1 MAQPECLTSSSPVL
15 RGSSREMS
23 QLDRLEVKHGVKN
36 YANAVEVKE
45 DIGWRPGERSID
57 TQPSY
62 LFKCPV
68 MYLYKPVPFTNL
80 SVKLRLPHL
89 P

>member
-1 MAQPECLTSSSPVL
+1 MHRFNLIPNPVPATPLPAQPELLQAPEPVPRPEPAKAPDPAPVL

-45 DIGWRPGERSID
+45 DIGWRPGG
-57 TQPSY
+57 
-62 LFKCPV
+62 K
-68 MYLYKPVPFTNL
+68 K
-80 SVKLRLPHL
+80 
-89 P
+89 